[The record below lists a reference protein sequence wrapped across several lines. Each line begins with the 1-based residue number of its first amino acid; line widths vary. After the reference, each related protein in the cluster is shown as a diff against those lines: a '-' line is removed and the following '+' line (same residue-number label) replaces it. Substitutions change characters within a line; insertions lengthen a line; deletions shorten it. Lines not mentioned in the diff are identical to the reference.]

1 LANVSHELKTPI
13 FAAQGFVHTLL
24 DGAMDDERVRVKFL
38 TKAAKSL
45 DGLDILVKDLLTL
58 SQMETGDIRMNRER
72 VDVKQI
78 TKEVFEQ
85 LESKA
90 ETKNVSLQIKSPE
103 SQVWV
108 KADAQRIGQ
117 VITNLVENAIK
128 YGNEDGKVLVLFED
142 EKKDWRISVK
152 DNGQVL
158 LQST

>member
-1 LANVSHELKTPI
+1 
-13 FAAQGFVHTLL
+13 
-24 DGAMDDERVRVKFL
+24 
-38 TKAAKSL
+38 
-45 DGLDILVKDLLTL
+45 
-58 SQMETGDIRMNRER
+58 METGDIRMNRER
-72 VDVKQI
+72 IDVKQI

-128 YGNEDGKVLVLFED
+128 YGNEDGKVLVVFED

-152 DNGQVL
+152 DNGPGIAPEHLSRIFERFYRVDKARSRSDGSSGLGWL
-158 LQST
+158 L

>member
-1 LANVSHELKTPI
+1 
-13 FAAQGFVHTLL
+13 
-24 DGAMDDERVRVKFL
+24 
-38 TKAAKSL
+38 
-45 DGLDILVKDLLTL
+45 
-58 SQMETGDIRMNRER
+58 METGDIRMNRER
-72 VDVKQI
+72 IDVKQI

-103 SQVWV
+103 TQVWV

-128 YGNEDGKVLVLFED
+128 YGNEDGKVLVVFED

-152 DNGQVL
+152 DNGSGIAPEHLSRIFERFYRVDKARSRSDGSSGL
-158 LQST
+158 GLAIVKHILNAHKTKITVASKPDKGTSFSFKLSKE